1 MPPILIFQGTN
12 DYLLSYSQG
21 VVFVAK
27 LKEYNV
33 PCQFITKEDA
43 VHGWKYITSDD
54 QEMINWFKK
63 YQQKVGIIIL
73 KLTNG

>member
-1 MPPILIFQGTN
+1 MIICCHIHSVYFC
-12 DYLLSYSQG
+12 
-21 VVFVAK
+21 AK
-27 LKEYNV
+27 LKEHNV

-43 VHGWKYITSDD
+43 VYGWKYITSDD

-63 YQQKVGIIIL
+63 YQQKAGIIIL